1 MDLIE
6 RYLSAVRM
14 LLPAG
19 QRDDIAAELRDVL
32 MNRREEKAAELGR
45 LLTRPEDEALL
56 KDFGNPLAV
65 AARYGRQQHLIGPE
79 LYPVYLLVLKIV
91 LAVIAGSALITGV
104 VNAVLAHGDP
114 GPAIRA
120 AVGVAWTGLFAAVGA
135 VTVVFAILDR
145 TDVRRKFLDNWNP
158 RDLPR
163 LPPRHRRRR
172 ATWVDH
178 VAGIVVNIIFILW
191 WTRAIQ
197 LWQPNIPLKAGQS
210 LNIDLAPIWQGL
222 YWPVL
227 GVSAGVIAVHAL
239 KLFAPAPKRAAYALD
254 ILLQIAVLVVAGLAL
269 RAGTW
274 VLVSGHGLAA
284 VQLADVTLGVNIGF
298 QVTLVVIV
306 VVAAFTI
313 AYDLW
318 RLIRP
323 ESEAQARR

>member
-14 LLPAG
+14 LLPAA

-32 MNRREEKAAELGR
+32 MNRREEKAAALGR
-45 LLTRPEDEALL
+45 PLTRPEDEALL

-65 AARYGRQQHLIGPE
+65 AARYGRQQYLIGPE
-79 LYPVYLLVLKIV
+79 LYPVFMLVLKIV

-104 VNAVLAHGDP
+104 VNAVLAHGDA
-114 GPAIRA
+114 GPAIA
-120 AVGVAWTGLFAAVGA
+120 AALGVAWTGAFAAVGS
-135 VTVVFAILDR
+135 VTVVFAILER
-145 TDVRRKFLDNWNP
+145 SDVRRRFLDNWNP

-163 LPPRHRRRR
+163 LPPRRRRR

-197 LWQPNIPLKAGQS
+197 LWQPNIPLKGGQS
-210 LNIDLAPIWQGL
+210 LDVHLAPLWQGL

-227 GVSAGVIAVHAL
+227 GVSMGVIAVHAL
-239 KLFAPAPKRAAYALD
+239 KLLAPAPKRAAYALD

-274 VLVSGHGLAA
+274 AVVSGHGFTAG
-284 VQLADVTLGVNIGF
+284 QLADVTLGVNIGF
-298 QVTLVVIV
+298 QVTLAVIA

-313 AYDLW
+313 AYDIW
-318 RLIRP
+318 RLVRP
-323 ESEAQARR
+323 EPGGPARR

>member
-14 LLPAG
+14 LLPSS
-19 QRDDIAAELRDVL
+19 QRDDIADELRDVL

-45 LLTRPEDEALL
+45 PLTRPEDEALL

-65 AARYGRQQHLIGPE
+65 AARYGRQQYLIGPE

-104 VNAVLAHGDP
+104 VNGVLAHGDP
-114 GPAIRA
+114 GPAIVA
-120 AVGVAWTGLFAAVGA
+120 ALGVAWTGSFAAVGS
-135 VTVVFAILDR
+135 VTVVFAILER
-145 TDVRRKFLDNWNP
+145 TNVRRKFLDNWNP

-163 LPPRHRRRR
+163 LPPRRRR

-210 LNIDLAPIWQGL
+210 LNVDLAPIWQGL

-239 KLFAPAPKRAAYALD
+239 KLLSPAPKRAAYALD

-274 VLVSGHGLAA
+274 VIVSGHGLTVA
-284 VQLADVTLGVNIGF
+284 QLADVTLGVNIGA
-298 QVTLVVIV
+298 QVTLIVIV
-306 VVAAFTI
+306 IVAAFTI

-318 RLIRP
+318 RLWRP
-323 ESEAQARR
+323 EPDAEARR

>member
-45 LLTRPEDEALL
+45 PLTRPEDEALL

-65 AARYGRQQHLIGPE
+65 AARYGRQQYLIGPE

-104 VNAVLAHGDP
+104 VNGVLAHGDP
-114 GPAIRA
+114 GPAIVA
-120 AVGVAWTGLFAAVGA
+120 ALGVAWTGSFAAVGS
-135 VTVVFAILDR
+135 VTVVFAILER
-145 TDVRRKFLDNWNP
+145 SNVRRKFLDNWNP

-163 LPPRHRRRR
+163 LPPRRRR

-197 LWQPNIPLKAGQS
+197 LWQPNIPLKAGHS
-210 LNIDLAPIWQGL
+210 LNVDLAPIWQGL

-239 KLFAPAPKRAAYALD
+239 KLLSPAPKRAAYALD

-274 VLVSGHGLAA
+274 VLVSGHGLTGA
-284 VQLADVTLGVNIGF
+284 QLADVTLGVNIGA
-298 QVTLVVIV
+298 QVTLIVIV
-306 VVAAFTI
+306 IVAAFTI

-318 RLIRP
+318 RLWRP
-323 ESEAQARR
+323 EPDAEARR

>member
-14 LLPAG
+14 LLPAA
-19 QRDDIAAELRDVL
+19 QRDDIADELRDVL

-45 LLTRPEDEALL
+45 PLTRPEDEALL

-65 AARYGRQQHLIGPE
+65 AARYGRQQYLIGPE

-104 VNAVLAHGDP
+104 VNAVLAHGEP
-114 GPAIRA
+114 GPAIVA
-120 AVGVAWTGLFAAVGA
+120 ALGVAWTGSFAAVGS
-135 VTVVFAILDR
+135 VTVVFAILER
-145 TDVRRKFLDNWNP
+145 TNVRRKFLDNWNP

-163 LPPRHRRRR
+163 LPPRRRRR

-178 VAGIVVNIIFILW
+178 VAGIVVNVVFILW

-210 LNIDLAPIWQGL
+210 LNVDLAPIWQGL

-239 KLFAPAPKRAAYALD
+239 KLLSPAPKRAAYALD

-269 RAGTW
+269 RAGSW
-274 VLVSGHGLAA
+274 VIVTGHGLSVA
-284 VQLADVTLGVNIGF
+284 QLADVTLGVNIGF

-318 RLIRP
+318 RLFRP
-323 ESEAQARR
+323 CADGQARR